1 MKKNVILITSRIQGK
16 LSFWANTI
24 LDLLYPTK
32 PLDSEKDQ
40 IKICIFKNIC
50 CIKYG
55 SEFPSKSFID
65 CLSTCFVKLNYIDGA
80 VIVQL
85 FSWLYQFDYPFLIVS
100 WDLPSL
106 ARTFNAVYTA
116 SAHFFTS
123 YEQPSTTFTTTVT
136 EETQK
141 RISIFRKKKK

>member
-1 MKKNVILITSRIQGK
+1 MDRNFHL
-16 LSFWANTI
+16 
-24 LDLLYPTK
+24 
-32 PLDSEKDQ
+32 
-40 IKICIFKNIC
+40 C
-50 CIKYG
+50 
-55 SEFPSKSFID
+55 KSFID

-116 SAHFFTS
+116 SAHFLHLMS
-123 YEQPSTTFTTTVT
+123 SQVLLS
-136 EETQK
+136 QQQ
-141 RISIFRKKKK
+141 